1 MRELAHCYGSNVNRH
16 RPHTRGRENCGQ
28 TCSRRRLTMI
38 RFGVAGAL
46 YLGAAWSAVHSG
58 GRDDVILLG
67 FGLLAVVTPVALAF
81 GAHWLTRRALL
92 LARAQIHN
100 PEVPNDFRLGS

>member
-1 MRELAHCYGSNVNRH
+1 
-16 RPHTRGRENCGQ
+16 
-28 TCSRRRLTMI
+28 
-38 RFGVAGAL
+38 
-46 YLGAAWSAVHSG
+46 
-58 GRDDVILLG
+58 
-67 FGLLAVVTPVALAF
+67 VTPVALAF